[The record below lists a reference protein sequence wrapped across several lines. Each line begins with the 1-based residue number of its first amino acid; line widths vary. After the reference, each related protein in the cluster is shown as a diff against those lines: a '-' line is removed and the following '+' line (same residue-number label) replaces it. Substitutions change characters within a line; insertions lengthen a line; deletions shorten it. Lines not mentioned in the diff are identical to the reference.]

1 MRSKVRAVVLIVT
14 ILLALAAAAW
24 AVLCIPQLMERQQ
37 EAAQYEDLLQEY
49 VAVSSEDSPS
59 SEEIATDRPGV
70 SSEAAPAGVG
80 SQDIQ
85 VDFAALT
92 TQNADTVA
100 WLYLPGAG
108 INYPVVQAA
117 DNDSYLRRSFTGE
130 QSIAGTPFL
139 DFANSADFSDGN
151 SIVYGHNMFDGST
164 TMFSSLPRYTDAAFW
179 QENPDI
185 YLLTPDGGEKVY
197 RIFAVCQF
205 DVTQSGAA
213 ADYYRQ
219 DFRSAEHQAE
229 YIQTLQSRS
238 VIQTGETVPAG
249 STLLTLS
256 TCDRSLYGGNGR
268 LVVIGYL
275 AG

>member
-117 DNDSYLRRSFTGE
+117 DNDAYLRRSFTGE

-164 TMFSSLPRYTDAAFW
+164 TMFSSLPRYTDAEFW

-185 YLLTPDGGEKVY
+185 RLLTPDGGEKVY

-219 DFRSAEHQAE
+219 DFRSVEHQAE

-256 TCDRSLYGGNGR
+256 TCDRSLYGDNGR

>member
-37 EAAQYEDLLQEY
+37 EAAQYEDLLQEC

-59 SEEIATDRPGV
+59 SEEIAADRPGV
-70 SSEAAPAGVG
+70 SSEAAPAGAG
-80 SQDIQ
+80 PQDIQ

-117 DNDSYLRRSFTGE
+117 DNDAYLRRSFTGE

-164 TMFSSLPRYTDAAFW
+164 TMFSSLPRYTDAEFW

-185 YLLTPDGGEKVY
+185 RLLTPDGGEKVY

>member
-49 VAVSSEDSPS
+49 VAVSSEDSTS
-59 SEEIATDRPGV
+59 SEEIASDRPGV
-70 SSEAAPAGVG
+70 SSEAAPAGAG

-92 TQNADTVA
+92 AQNADTVA

-117 DNDSYLRRSFTGE
+117 DNDAYLRRSFTGE

-164 TMFSSLPRYTDAAFW
+164 TMFSSLPRYTDAEFW
-179 QENPDI
+179 QENPNI

-219 DFRSAEHQAE
+219 DFRSVEHQAE

-256 TCDRSLYGGNGR
+256 TCDRSLYGDNGR

>member
-80 SQDIQ
+80 SQDI
-85 VDFAALT
+85 L
-92 TQNADTVA
+92 
-100 WLYLPGAG
+100 
-108 INYPVVQAA
+108 VQAA
-117 DNDSYLRRSFTGE
+117 DNDAYLRRSFTGE